1 MARILCAVA
10 PDTEER
16 VRHILNGHELMFV
29 NDLQAAESVLDQPGG
44 IKLVFVGARFDE
56 SRMFDL
62 LDYIRKNVEQRKIPI
77 AAIVGVTTMH
87 QSTVTGLAH
96 TTKVFGASLFIN
108 LNDFADNDKENA
120 RLRLVVEA
128 LILPPDVLPVIV
140 EAISPKS

>member
-1 MARILCAVA
+1 
-10 PDTEER
+10 
-16 VRHILNGHELMFV
+16 
-29 NDLQAAESVLDQPGG
+29 
-44 IKLVFVGARFDE
+44 
-56 SRMFDL
+56 
-62 LDYIRKNVEQRKIPI
+62 
-77 AAIVGVTTMH
+77 MH